1 MCDRG
6 TGAVRSGAQEV
17 SGSVLRL
24 PSVSASWIAGGAI
37 LPSQAPT
44 GVALGQSL
52 LSSPYLLDLLGRSAH
67 TLQSPKY
74 DLEGSCP
81 SPPVRYGAPH
91 KVTCRLPEFI
101 ESRGTETG
109 AQRGEVERPGGL
121 TVLAGARKITAI
133 GVAMLR
139 VGPGLPEINDNLV
152 QRASR
157 ALARAGSGVLRPRA
171 FGHSVIACSSRDP
184 VIYGDACAWIDNREH
199 DAHVCLVKRAY
210 HHDGSS

>member
-17 SGSVLRL
+17 SGSVLPL

-139 VGPGLPEINDNLV
+139 VGPGLPEINDIWSSV
-152 QRASR
+152 RVAHSR
-157 ALARAGSGVLRPRA
+157 APDQASCDRARSA
-171 FGHSVIACSSRDP
+171 IQSSRVVQGTP
-184 VIYGDACAWIDNREH
+184 SSTGTPAP
-199 DAHVCLVKRAY
+199 
-210 HHDGSS
+210 GSTTGSMTPTYAS